1 MDRKKE
7 KPPDTW
13 MPQIRPIVWND
24 SFMTGIQVIDDQ
36 HRVLVNIINDVYL
49 GLDARYSRVSLQRI
63 MLELRGYV
71 NYHFGAEEKLMSE
84 HEIDFTHPDEYRIHL
99 RQHRDFAERLTE
111 LEQHLRHNKPIFY
124 EDLFIYLRDW
134 LANHILGT
142 DKELANFL
150 NQNPSSSG

>member
-1 MDRKKE
+1 MDRDKE
-7 KPPDTW
+7 KLPDTW

-24 SFMTGIQVIDDQ
+24 SFVTGIQVIDDQ
-36 HRVLVNIINDVYL
+36 HRILVNIINDVYQ

-71 NYHFGAEEKLMSE
+71 SYHFGAEEKLMSE
-84 HEIDFTHPDEYRIHL
+84 RNFGLAHPDEYETHL
-99 RQHRDFAERLTE
+99 QQHRDFTERLVK
-111 LEQHLRHNKPIFY
+111 LEQLLHHNKPIYY

-142 DKELANFL
+142 DKKLADIL
-150 NQNPSSSG
+150 NQSPSSSG